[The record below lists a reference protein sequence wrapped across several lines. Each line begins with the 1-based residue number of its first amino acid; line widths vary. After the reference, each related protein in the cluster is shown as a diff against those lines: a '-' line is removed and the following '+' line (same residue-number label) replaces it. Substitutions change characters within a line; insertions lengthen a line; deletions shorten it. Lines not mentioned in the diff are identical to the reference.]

1 MRWRWGL
8 ALLVAVLGLGVVPL
22 SSARHG
28 ASQPVNRAS
37 AGWPVDRFT
46 LTDQHGKPFTEQRLE
61 GRWTFVLLGDT
72 RCGEPCA
79 AALAAL
85 RGMCE
90 RIARTE
96 ALKTTQVLFVSLDP
110 NRDASDRLREY
121 MAPYDEHF
129 VAASASKETLESF
142 VDELGAVDSLA
153 ADRGSPPVNDH
164 RYPGSLFLVGPDGVV
179 RGEFLP
185 PFDIKLLTAQ
195 YLKTRARR

>member
-1 MRWRWGL
+1 MWRSCGR
-8 ALLVAVLGLGVVPL
+8 ALLVAILGLGLTPHAA
-22 SSARHG
+22 ARHG
-28 ASQPVNRAS
+28 ASQPVNSGS
-37 AGWPVDRFT
+37 AGWPVDSFT
-46 LTDQHGKPFTEQRLE
+46 LIDQDGKPFTEQRLE
-61 GRWTFVLLGDT
+61 DRWTFVLLGDT

-96 ALKTTQVLFVSLDP
+96 AVKTTQVLFVSLDP
-110 NRDASDRLREY
+110 DQDAPDRLREY

-129 VAASASKETLESF
+129 VAASASKVALESF

-153 ADRGSPPVNDH
+153 ADRASPQVKDH
-164 RYPGSLFLVGPDGVV
+164 QYPGSLFLVGPDGVV

-185 PFDIKLLTAQ
+185 PFDVKLLTAQ
-195 YLKTRARR
+195 YLKTRTRR

>member
-1 MRWRWGL
+1 MWRRCDL
-8 ALLVAVLGLGVVPL
+8 ALLVAILGLGMIPH

-28 ASQPVNRAS
+28 ASQAVNRAS
-37 AGWPVDRFT
+37 AGWPVDSFT
-46 LTDQHGKPFTEQRLE
+46 LTDQDGKPFTEQRLE

-85 RGMCE
+85 SGMCE
-90 RIARTE
+90 RIARTD
-96 ALKTTQVLFVSLDP
+96 AVKTTQVLFVSLDP
-110 NRDASDRLREY
+110 DQDAPDRLREY
-121 MAPYDEHF
+121 MAPYDQHF
-129 VAASASKETLESF
+129 IAASASKKALEAF

-153 ADRGSPPVNDH
+153 AKRGSPPANNH
-164 RYPGSLFLVGPDGVV
+164 YYPGSLLLVGPDSVV

-185 PFDIKLLTAQ
+185 PFDVKLLTAQ

>member
-1 MRWRWGL
+1 M
-8 ALLVAVLGLGVVPL
+8 ALLVAVLALGAML
-22 SSARHG
+22 HASARHG
-28 ASQPVNRAS
+28 PSQAVDGAG
-37 AGWPVDRFT
+37 AGWPLDRFT
-46 LTDQHGKPFTEQRLE
+46 LTDQDGKPFTEQRLE

-96 ALKTTQVLFVSLDP
+96 AVSTTQVLFVSLDP
-110 NRDASDRLREY
+110 DRDAPERLREY

-129 VAASASKETLESF
+129 VAASASKQILESF
-142 VDELGAVDSLA
+142 VDELGAADSLA
-153 ADRGSPPVNDH
+153 AHRGAPPVDDH

-185 PFDIKLLTAQ
+185 PFDVKLLTAR

>member
-1 MRWRWGL
+1 MRRRCAL
-8 ALLVAVLGLGVVPL
+8 TLLVAILGLGMIPH

-37 AGWPVDRFT
+37 AGWPVDSFA
-46 LTDQHGKPFTEQRLE
+46 LTDHNGKPFTQRRLE

-79 AALAAL
+79 TALSAL

-96 ALKTTQVLFVSLDP
+96 AVKTTQVLFVSLDP
-110 NRDASDRLREY
+110 DQDAPDRLREY

-129 VAASASKETLESF
+129 VAASASKEALESF
-142 VDELGAVDSLA
+142 VDELGAIDSLA
-153 ADRGSPPVNDH
+153 ADRASPHIKDH
-164 RYPGSLFLVGPDGVV
+164 QYPGSLFLVGPDGVV

-185 PFDIKLLTAQ
+185 PFDVKLLTAQ
-195 YLKTRARR
+195 YLKTRARP